1 VYEAQAA
8 LTIQFVP
15 LETQFWTPIHAADDV
30 PFGISAQVLVLH
42 EGKAVSVATTQKQ
55 APSVPPALL
64 QAASVVYE
72 LQAPLTMQLVP
83 SVEQVFNLEAHSY
96 SVVNAISLHY

>member
-1 VYEAQAA
+1 MYEAQAV

-15 LETQFWTPIHAADDV
+15 LETQFETPEHAAVEV

-42 EGKAVSVATTQKQ
+42 VAAAVSVATTQKQ

-72 LQAPLTMQLVP
+72 LQAPLTIQLVP

>member
-1 VYEAQAA
+1 
-8 LTIQFVP
+8 LTIQIVP
-15 LETQFWTPIHAADDV
+15 LETQFETPEQAGVEV

-42 EGKAVSVATTQKQ
+42 EAAAVSVATTQKQ

-72 LQAPLTMQLVP
+72 LQAPLTIQFVP
-83 SVEQVFNLEAHSY
+83 SVEQVFNLAAHSY

>member
-1 VYEAQAA
+1 MYEAQAV

-15 LETQFWTPIHAADDV
+15 LETQFATPIHAAVEV

-42 EGKAVSVATTQKQ
+42 DAAAVSVATTQKH

-72 LQAPLTMQLVP
+72 LQAPLTIQLVP

-96 SVVNAISLHY
+96 SVV